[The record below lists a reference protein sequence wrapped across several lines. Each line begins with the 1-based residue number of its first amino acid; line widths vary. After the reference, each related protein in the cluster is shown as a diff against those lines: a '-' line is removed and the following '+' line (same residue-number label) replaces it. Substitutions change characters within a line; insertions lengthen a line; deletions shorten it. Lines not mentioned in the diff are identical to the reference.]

1 MRLLSV
7 QFQSELSAPRM
18 LLYLSVLS
26 FLSTA
31 SPLDPTT
38 LVEPPYPLDPTTLV
52 EPPYPLDP
60 SSIVEPHSLLDPHS
74 PLGQPSP
81 GYPLSSTIP
90 CPSSWYDS
98 GLLGLGCLLFHTSS
112 AFSWEGAN
120 NFCQEEGGALVE
132 VWTEDQHTALRM
144 VLGVVEEHDSA
155 ARYCARY

>member
-26 FLSTA
+26 SLCTA
-31 SPLDPTT
+31 SPL
-38 LVEPPYPLDPTTLV
+38 YPTTLV

-74 PLGQPSP
+74 PLGQPIP

-120 NFCQEEGGALVE
+120 NFCQEEQGGALVE
-132 VWTEDQHTALRM
+132 VWTEAQHTALRM